1 MNNLLKW
8 WGANT
13 VYAFIRYDLT
23 LFWQNPDEQGKQASP
38 DANEQIVSKQFALSC
53 SSCSPSL
60 SGVWMHW
67 GDGRLPNKCSP
78 YDVLKGGLT
87 FLYFWSNP
95 TKSQRQLDRNHLTG
109 CYVNTFLCFHPKTID
124 SDQVSSQST
133 SALAD
138 QQSRNLTSG
147 LCSCLSWR
155 CLLNFTTVPVSYS
168 LLPLERTS
176 YLKKWLSEF
185 FIN

>member
-60 SGVWMHW
+60 CVNALGGWPPAKQVQSLW
-67 GDGRLPNKCSP
+67 CFE
-78 YDVLKGGLT
+78 GGLT

-109 CYVNTFLCFHPKTID
+109 CYVNAFLCFHPKTID